1 LVRDFGSRDA
11 GEFRNLVEVRGGD
24 HSVAGTLVRSGN
36 EPRIVMIDDH
46 SVEVPLANHILVIT
60 NDDRPGMIGIVGTI
74 LGRANVNIS
83 FMGLGRDGIGDRALM
98 ALAADE
104 AVADGVL
111 KTLKA
116 EPGIRSASLVRLD

>member
-1 LVRDFGSRDA
+1 
-11 GEFRNLVEVRGGD
+11 
-24 HSVAGTLVRSGN
+24 
-36 EPRIVMIDDH
+36 MIDDH